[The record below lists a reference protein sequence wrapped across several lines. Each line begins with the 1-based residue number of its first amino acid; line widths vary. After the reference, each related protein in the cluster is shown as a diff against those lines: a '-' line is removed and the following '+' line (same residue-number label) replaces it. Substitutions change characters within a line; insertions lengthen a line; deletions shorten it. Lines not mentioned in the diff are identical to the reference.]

1 MPKIG
6 IKRTFKINCSLNASR
21 LEAIMAQVNKI
32 LGILMGY
39 RKEEVEL
46 IDGTSIK
53 KEPSIPNSGSMY
65 SSGTAG
71 AGTSATATLSST
83 VTKAVLLSLAN
94 KGEKVLGSESYGCVV
109 YDSTL
114 KKSFAEITNVYN
126 GEESTDVCIYSQSGA
141 CQAATINS
149 NGDIEPFEIAM
160 GKRQGTVIILA
171 MLPIFL
177 QDAEAKEDYEYIKA
191 TDVANKGFGPL
202 STTEQ
207 EEIRKSLA
215 RLSDNIYFRLKD
227 INIKLNIEK
236 SGKSSVPTL
245 MKASLD
251 AGAYAPTDTK
261 GTIGGKDFEI
271 LVKSATVN
279 FGGKTIGVDKTGF
292 LTQFVLNPTKS
303 YQLKEQSLIPEL
315 PSWYEIPL
323 EAVTV
328 CNNVVKSTTKARP
341 MRNALLY
348 GPAGTGKSEMS
359 KAIAAGLHIPYTH
372 MTCDAGMELFNLIGT
387 ILPATEGVADMTAE
401 ELADRIDLPTIE
413 EIMFDKDSSYTKI
426 TGQPAPEGLTEMEV
440 IQKLFDKQM
449 DVIKGICAGGQ
460 EGKDFVYV
468 PSELVKAVKNGWL
481 CEIQEPNTIIQPGVL
496 PGLNSMLEG
505 GSFTIP
511 TGEIIQRHPD
521 SVIIFTMNVDYE
533 GCRPLNESVKDRFPM
548 KLHIALPDDTTLA
561 ERAAKVT
568 GVTDMTLIMK
578 CITVMNETRE
588 YLASQGCA
596 TGNIGPRM
604 LYDWI
609 DNIDMNDGDALGTA
623 EYTLI
628 TSASDDEEIQDY
640 IRTNILEVAF

>member
-1 MPKIG
+1 MSQI
-6 IKRTFKINCSLNASR
+6 S
-21 LEAIMAQVNKI
+21 KI
-32 LGILMGY
+32 LGNFMGY
-39 RKEEVEL
+39 AQNSL
-46 IDGTSIK
+46 TLNNGTIIEA
-53 KEPSIPNSGSMY
+53 EPKMPGTGSKY
-65 SSGTAG
+65 TKGG
-71 AGTSATATLSST
+71 VSATATLSNA
-83 VTKAVLLSLAN
+83 VAKAVLLSIAD
-94 KGEKVLGSESYGCVV
+94 KGEKILEEEAYGCCV
-109 YDSTL
+109 YDNSML
-114 KKSFAEITNVYN
+114 KKSYAEIRYEHDGKTYTDICVY
-126 GEESTDVCIYSQSGA
+126 TKPGA
-141 CQAATINS
+141 CQAATVDE
-149 NGDIEPFEIAM
+149 NGEIASYVVSDI
-160 GKRQGTVIILA
+160 KQGTVIVLA
-171 MLPIFL
+171 MLPIIIE
-177 QDAEAKEDYEYIKA
+177 DVEAKNDYEWIKH
-191 TDVANKGFGPL
+191 
-202 STTEQ
+202 
-207 EEIRKSLA
+207 EIHGTSIDYDEIKIRLC
-215 RLSDNIYFRLKD
+215 RLSDNIYYRLRD
-227 INIKLNIEK
+227 VCLKLNVEK
-236 SGKSSVPTL
+236 GGKSAIPVMLKP
-245 MKASLD
+245 SLD
-251 AGAYAPTDTK
+251 AGAYSPIDVTDI
-261 GTIGGKDFEI
+261 IGAKDFEI
-271 LVKSATVN
+271 LVKSVSVS
-279 FGGKTIGVDKTGF
+279 FGGKVIGIDKTAF
-292 LTQFVLNPTKS
+292 LSKYVLNS
-303 YQLKEQSLIPEL
+303 SRNYSSKEQMLIPEL
-315 PSWYEIPL
+315 ASWYEIPK
-323 EAVTV
+323 EAMTV
-328 CNNVVKSTTKARP
+328 CNNVVKSTSKARP

-387 ILPATEGVADMTAE
+387 ILPATEGVADMSAE

-413 EIMFDKDSSYTKI
+413 EIMFDKNAAYTKI
-426 TGQPAPEGLTEMEV
+426 AGKPAPEGLTEMEV
-440 IQKLFDKQM
+440 IQLLFNKQM

-548 KLHIALPDDTTLA
+548 KLHIALPDDVTLA
-561 ERAAKVT
+561 ERASKVT
-568 GVTDMTLIMK
+568 GVKDKSLIDN
-578 CITVMNETRE
+578 CIKVMNETRE
-588 YLASQGCA
+588 YLLSQGCA